1 MNLEQAGLHLEAYKT
16 HNQILDAAEYIIRS
30 FQLDNDNLKGFGL
43 RDDEKPN
50 YVVVTTE
57 GNFRELQKIM
67 IPKNLF
73 DFDLSLV
80 LNLLAHEMLHVRQKT
95 EEPVVEDKN
104 ELEWQA
110 YYEMLFHKNFPQ
122 IPDAP
127 DFNRK
132 QFAEKAFEY
141 YKRMGEGSDLQ
152 LKYAD
157 EKKDVEQI
165 YDEIL
170 IKRGEKK
177 VE

>member
-1 MNLEQAGLHLEAYKT
+1 MNLEQAGLHLEAYKN

-30 FQLDNDNLKGFGL
+30 FQLDNDNLEGFGL
-43 RDDEKPN
+43 RNDEKPN

-67 IPKNLF
+67 IPRNLF

-104 ELEWQA
+104 EREWQA

-141 YKRMGEGSDLQ
+141 YKRMGEDSDLQ

-157 EKKDVEQI
+157 EKKEVEQV

-177 VE
+177 S

>member
-1 MNLEQAGLHLEAYKT
+1 MNLEQASLHLEAYKN

-30 FQLDNDNLKGFGL
+30 FQLDNDNLEGFGL
-43 RDDEKPN
+43 RNDEKPS

-104 ELEWQA
+104 EREWQA

-157 EKKDVEQI
+157 EKKEVEQV

>member
-1 MNLEQAGLHLEAYKT
+1 MDFDQVNLHLEAYKE
-16 HNQILDAAEYIIRS
+16 HNQILDAANFIISS
-30 FQLDNDNLKGFGL
+30 FQLENENFEGFGL

-50 YVVVTTE
+50 YIVVTTE
-57 GNFRELQKIM
+57 GDFRGLQKIM

-95 EEPVVEDKN
+95 QEPIVEDKN
-104 ELEWQA
+104 EREWQA

-141 YKRMGEGSDLQ
+141 YKRMGEGSALQ
-152 LKYAD
+152 QKYAD
-157 EKKDVEQI
+157 EKKEVEKI

-170 IKRGEKK
+170 IKRGEKPI
-177 VE
+177 E

>member
-30 FQLDNDNLKGFGL
+30 FQLDNDNLEGFGL

-73 DFDLSLV
+73 DFDLTLV

-104 ELEWQA
+104 EREWQA

-141 YKRMGEGSDLQ
+141 FKRMGEGSDLQ

-157 EKKDVEQI
+157 EKKEVEQV

>member
-1 MNLEQAGLHLEAYKT
+1 MNLEQASLHLEAYKD

-30 FQLDNDNLKGFGL
+30 FQLDNDNLEGFGL
-43 RDDEKPN
+43 RNDEKPN

-80 LNLLAHEMLHVRQKT
+80 LNLLAHEMIHVRQKT
-95 EEPVVEDKN
+95 EEPIVEDKN
-104 ELEWQA
+104 EREWQA

-141 YKRMGEGSDLQ
+141 YKRMGEGSELQ
-152 LKYAD
+152 LKYDD
-157 EKKDVEQI
+157 EKKEVEQI

-170 IKRGEKK
+170 IKRGEK
-177 VE
+177 